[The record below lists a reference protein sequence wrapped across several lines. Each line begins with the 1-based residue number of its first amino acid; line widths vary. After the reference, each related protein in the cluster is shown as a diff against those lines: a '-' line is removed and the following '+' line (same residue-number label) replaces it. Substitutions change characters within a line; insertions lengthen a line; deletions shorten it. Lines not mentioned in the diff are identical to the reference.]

1 MKRHT
6 ATGHATSTATPA
18 SLWAL
23 IEDVATWTSWAPF
36 DAAVLEQPGAD
47 IPNGV
52 GAIRRFE
59 RGRFTT
65 RERVTEFV
73 PDRRL
78 SYRLL
83 SGLPL
88 RDYEAHIDLERRGDL
103 TDITWSASF
112 GARIPGTGGTFR
124 RGMQRLYTDYAQR
137 LATAAAAPVD
147 ADHEPKG

>member
-18 SLWAL
+18 SVWAL
-23 IEDVATWTSWAPF
+23 IEDVTTWTSWAPF
-36 DAAVLEQPGAD
+36 DAAVLEEAGAAV
-47 IPNGV
+47 PNGV

-88 RDYEAHIDLERRGDL
+88 RDYEAHIDLERQGQL
-103 TDITWSASF
+103 TFITWSASF
-112 GARIPGTGGTFR
+112 GARIPGTGPVFR
-124 RGMQRLYTDYAQR
+124 RGMQKLYTDYAQR
-137 LATAAAAPVD
+137 LAAAAAAPTH
-147 ADHEPKG
+147 ADEPKA